1 MSMAANWCG
10 NSHVVRFTRNV
21 FLVDGRLV
29 RKIVVSVRFAEVK
42 EEAAKPTH
50 RGKTTFNAAGG
61 HVAKR
66 AGTTIHPQY
75 KRSGN
80 RRHATK
86 HPSQKAFP
94 WP

>member
-1 MSMAANWCG
+1 MPLAANWCG

-42 EEAAKPTH
+42 EEAEKSIH
-50 RGKTTFNAAGG
+50 RREITLNAAGG

-66 AGTTIHPQY
+66 AGSAIHPQY